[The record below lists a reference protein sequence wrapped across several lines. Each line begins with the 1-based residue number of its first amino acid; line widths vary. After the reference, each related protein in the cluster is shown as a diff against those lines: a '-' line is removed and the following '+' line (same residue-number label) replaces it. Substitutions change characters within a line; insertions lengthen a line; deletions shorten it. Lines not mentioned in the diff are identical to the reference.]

1 MHGIA
6 SKPVPAPRAAR
17 GFSLVEMLLAVFIL
31 GIGVISIA
39 ALFPAGIALQRQ
51 ATDDT
56 LGPIIAKNAFA
67 TIRSKLSR
75 EDFGGFNDFGLAP
88 VYQSGVGPAGTIR
101 PVGGADIPQLGGDWG
116 WMRPAFYTN
125 NNNAA
130 VGTID
135 IFSAGFARQQ
145 APFNLPARPQT
156 PGISWATEMP
166 DGHPGGPLF
175 GIPYNRSK
183 YPLFDIAA
191 ADPAAVPASL
201 DLQALLEPAIT
212 FSQSERSFPQ
222 RGSGDV
228 AVPTYHWECMFRR
241 TGGKVEVAVFVFRVS
256 VPGGDTQPY
265 ATRALNNSVLVG
277 TPAAPGG
284 SFETG
289 PQTPPIPALYLA
301 PNFGQATSWPNR
313 SNATAARDEIPG
325 TQIGSSFAPTLVWD
339 DWQLPNA
346 WWIDNHGTV
355 HRVLQGR
362 SRSTQGPVRL
372 QRPIPILPNSPIHGF
387 NPAPAVSGTYPAL
400 PEANNRRVGPN
411 GWIEGIWFVPQRDA
425 RGNILTPIFAAV
437 EEL

>member
-1 MHGIA
+1 MHGTA

-67 TIRSKLSR
+67 TIRSKLSQD
-75 EDFGGFNDFGLAP
+75 DFGGFNDFNLAP
-88 VYQSGVGPAGTIR
+88 LYQSGTGPAGTIR
-101 PVGGADIPQLGGDWG
+101 PVGGADVPQLNGDWG

-125 NNNAA
+125 AGSPA
-130 VGTID
+130 FGTID
-135 IFSAGFARQQ
+135 IFAANWSRVQ
-145 APFNLPARPQT
+145 APFNLAPRI
-156 PGISWATEMP
+156 PGAWATEMP
-166 DGHPGGPLF
+166 FGHPAGRLF
-175 GIPYNRSK
+175 GIPFNRAK
-183 YPLFDIAA
+183 YPLYDIAL
-191 ADPAAVPASL
+191 DNPAAIPASL
-201 DLQALLEPAIT
+201 DLQALLEPVVT
-212 FSQSERSFPQ
+212 FSQAERSYPQ

-228 AVPTYHWECMFRR
+228 TVPTYHWECMFRR
-241 TGGKVEVAVFVFRVS
+241 TGGKVQVAVFVFRVT
-256 VPGGDTQPY
+256 VPGGETRPY
-265 ATRALNNSVLVG
+265 VTSGVDPSLLVG
-277 TPAAPGG
+277 TPGPPSG
-284 SFETG
+284 SFEVS
-289 PQTPPIPALYLA
+289 PLTPPIPALYLA

-313 SNATAARDEIPG
+313 NTAAAARDEIPG
-325 TQIGSSFAPTLVWD
+325 TQSGSAFSPNMIWD

-362 SRSTQGPVRL
+362 SRSTQGPVKL

-387 NPAPAVSGTYPAL
+387 NPTPAVSGTYPTL
-400 PEANNRRVGPN
+400 PEANGRPIGPN
-411 GWIEGIWFVPQRDA
+411 GWIQGIWFVPQRDG